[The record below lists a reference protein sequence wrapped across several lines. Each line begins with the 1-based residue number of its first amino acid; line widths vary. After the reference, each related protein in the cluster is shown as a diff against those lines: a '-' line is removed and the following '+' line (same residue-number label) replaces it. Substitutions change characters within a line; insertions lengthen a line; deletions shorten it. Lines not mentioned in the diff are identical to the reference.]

1 MMIVNIVQG
10 IVISF
15 ILILIVHN
23 LYIFFQNT
31 LTIPKTKDLVNKP
44 SKQYAEI
51 LNTIK
56 SCNISNKMDRND
68 KNKNKN
74 NNNDTTS
81 IETLNNINDNNNKQD
96 KHLNT
101 EHISNMKTE
110 LRDFLTSL
118 NANTLDNSKKNTG
131 EYSSEIGN
139 GFSAY

>member
-1 MMIVNIVQG
+1 MIVNIVQG

-56 SCNISNKMDRND
+56 SCNISNKMDRKD
-68 KNKNKN
+68 K

-81 IETLNNINDNNNKQD
+81 IETLNNIDNNKPD
-96 KHLNT
+96 KHINT

-118 NANTLDNSKKNTG
+118 NTLDNSKKNTG

>member
-1 MMIVNIVQG
+1 MIVNIVQG

-23 LYIFFQNT
+23 LYIFLQNT

-56 SCNISNKMDRND
+56 SCNINNKMDRKD
-68 KNKNKN
+68 KNNKN
-74 NNNDTTS
+74 NNDNDTTS
-81 IETLNNINDNNNKQD
+81 IDMLNNIDNNKPD
-96 KHLNT
+96 KHINT

-118 NANTLDNSKKNTG
+118 NTLDNSKKNTG

>member
-1 MMIVNIVQG
+1 MIVNIVQG

-56 SCNISNKMDRND
+56 SCNISNKMDRKD
-68 KNKNKN
+68 K

-81 IETLNNINDNNNKQD
+81 IETLNNIDNNKPD
-96 KHLNT
+96 KHINT
-101 EHISNMKTE
+101 QHISNMKTE

-118 NANTLDNSKKNTG
+118 NTLDNSKKNTG

>member
-1 MMIVNIVQG
+1 MILNIVQG

-23 LYIFFQNT
+23 LYIFLQNT

-68 KNKNKN
+68 KN
-74 NNNDTTS
+74 NNDTTS
-81 IETLNNINDNNNKQD
+81 IETLNNIDNNKPD
-96 KHLNT
+96 KHINT

-118 NANTLDNSKKNTG
+118 NTLDNSKKNTG